1 VSTLLLTRHAETVW
15 HAENRYAGGDSDIDL
30 TPAGVRQAERLAEWV
45 RARNGGVTGSD
56 RTAGAAGAFGA
67 AGAIGASGAADLIGA
82 AGAAGAGG
90 AAGAAGAPSSAGA
103 AGAANAAGAAGTIVT
118 VVSSPVR
125 RAQETAAPA
134 AAALGVSVETVADL
148 REVGFGIAEGRTLAE
163 LDPDV
168 VAAFRGG
175 DPFPGAE
182 APNAAAER
190 VAAALRAVAA
200 RHPDRTVLVV
210 AHGTA
215 LRLGL
220 CALLGLPPARYRQ
233 VFPRMA
239 NVAIA
244 ELALGADGPAGLL
257 SLNVPCTTT
266 KE

>member
-1 VSTLLLTRHAETVW
+1 MSTLLLTRHAETVW
-15 HAENRYAGGDSDIDL
+15 HAENRYAGADSDIDL
-30 TPAGVRQAERLAEWV
+30 TPAGKQQAERLAEWV
-45 RARNGGVTGSD
+45 LARNGGAAGLD
-56 RTAGAAGAFGA
+56 RTAGVAGAAGAGAAGAAVAGMAGAADAAGGASPFGA
-67 AGAIGASGAADLIGA
+67 AGAIGAAGY
-82 AGAAGAGG
+82 AGAI
-90 AAGAAGAPSSAGA
+90 AA
-103 AGAANAAGAAGTIVT
+103 

-125 RAQETAAPA
+125 RARETAAPA
-134 AAALGVSVETVADL
+134 AAALGVPVETVADL
-148 REVGFGIAEGRTLAE
+148 REVGFGIAEGCTLAE
-163 LDPDV
+163 LDPAV

-175 DPFPGAE
+175 APFPGAE
-182 APNAAAER
+182 PPDAAAER